1 MRLPSRESGT
11 DSKGCTHGAGPRPW
25 RGSAPLGTRADA
37 RFFKT
42 VREQPFLTAEE
53 EDALAR
59 RALAGDAAAEARLVC
74 SHLRFVVRMAR
85 AYRSYSLPLSDLVQE
100 GTVALIQ
107 AVRRYD
113 PNRGARLATFAMWSI
128 RAALQEQV
136 VSSWS
141 LVRIGTTATQR
152 NLFLKLR
159 RLSAELRD
167 SADALGE
174 EMLQVLAR
182 RFGLPLSEV
191 TALAAR
197 AAASDHSLDVGTAPA
212 IRDERPDP
220 EQAVAEASEQ
230 RLWSNLL
237 VRALAMLPERE
248 ALIIR
253 GRYLGERAA
262 SFAGLGR
269 ELGLSKDRVRQLEAK
284 ALGRLL
290 TCLAAAGRPIFED
303 PAPADRRG

>member
-1 MRLPSRESGT
+1 MRQDRL
-11 DSKGCTHGAGPRPW
+11 AG
-25 RGSAPLGTRADA
+25 ADA
-37 RFFKT
+37 RFLEA

-59 RALAGDAAAEARLVC
+59 RALAGDMAAEQRLIC

-85 AYRSYSLPLSDLVQE
+85 AYRSYGLPLSDLVQG

-107 AVRRYD
+107 AIRRYD
-113 PNRGARLATFAMWSI
+113 PNRGARLATFTMWSI

-141 LVRIGTTATQR
+141 LVRVGTTATQR
-152 NLFLKLR
+152 SLFLKLR
-159 RLSAELRD
+159 RLSAEIRD

-174 EMLQVLAR
+174 EAFQALAR
-182 RFGLPLSEV
+182 RFGLPPSEV
-191 TALAAR
+191 AALAAR
-197 AAASDHSLDVGTAPA
+197 AAAHDRSLDAAAAPA
-212 IRDERPDP
+212 ISDERPNP
-220 EQAVAEASEQ
+220 EQAVAEAAEQ
-230 RLWSNLL
+230 RLWFGLL
-237 VRALAMLPERE
+237 NRALAMLPERE
-248 ALIIR
+248 AAIIR
-253 GRYLGERAA
+253 GRYFGERAA

-290 TCLAAAGRPIFED
+290 TFLAAAGRPIFEE
-303 PAPADRRG
+303 PAPAWQRH